1 MTSKSKLYKNV
12 HVQESTNYLRGQLL
26 NTIFSISLMI
36 RICGVFFVW
45 LPEKPNK
52 QKNKKIIL
60 KCTSLSLM
68 QKLVIRY
75 SWRDVLKLKVSIIWK
90 NCVRSVRVLF
100 QESQLPKIIHL
111 LFFGQIEWAAFKTD
125 HSGFPPKD
133 KERTKDSL
141 RLDLGMRTFCSGY
154 PGENCWGPSTSPSAI
169 CWWRGGQLEGTLSS
183 VTKSLTREH
192 WNLGLVE
199 QTMMSVNAHWT
210 NIGTA
215 RHWAFVLFCLPHLI
229 SLSGQQKLI
238 NFPSYVFYHCHKD
251 TFRGGGFTDST
262 FKMSSAI

>member
-133 KERTKDSL
+133 KEKTKDAWDWIKEWEL
-141 RLDLGMRTFCSGY
+141 FAEGIQGRTAGVHRLLPQPSVDDEEVNWKGLY
-154 PGENCWGPSTSPSAI
+154 HPWQNPWQENT
-169 CWWRGGQLEGTLSS
+169 ETL
-183 VTKSLTREH
+183 V
-192 WNLGLVE
+192 W
-199 QTMMSVNAHWT
+199 
-210 NIGTA
+210 
-215 RHWAFVLFCLPHLI
+215 
-229 SLSGQQKLI
+229 
-238 NFPSYVFYHCHKD
+238 
-251 TFRGGGFTDST
+251 
-262 FKMSSAI
+262 